1 MNQRKIEKGVEQILE
16 GLLGKQWTADQ
27 NYEDTPRR
35 VARFYAEMFKPR
47 PYSQTSFV
55 EKREQ
60 MITLLHHI
68 DYTLCPHHLLP
79 VKMDIS
85 CAYLPK
91 GAVLGL
97 SKLIRLIQTHFEEP
111 ILQESFTDSL
121 ADELMK
127 IDPQPLG
134 SAVLVY
140 GEHACMQIRGAK
152 TTGCVAT
159 SAMRGVFL
167 DLPAPREEFMHLA
180 RRP

>member
-1 MNQRKIEKGVEQILE
+1 MNQKKIEHGIELVLE
-16 GLLGKQWTADQ
+16 GLIGKEWRSDQ
-27 NYEDTPRR
+27 NYEETPQR

-47 PYSQTSFV
+47 PYSQTSF
-55 EKREQ
+55 EADRKQ

-79 VKMDIS
+79 VRMDIS
-85 CAYLPK
+85 CAYIPQ

-127 IDPQPLG
+127 VDPEPLG

-152 TTGCVAT
+152 SSGCVAT

-167 DLPAPREEFMHLA
+167 TLEAPREEFLLLA
-180 RRP
+180 RK